1 MSHGRSDADMIR
13 DTHNTARFFVENP
26 HIGWVLLVL
35 TCLAGVFGYTQMPKL
50 KDPRFPVIYAAA
62 VCPWPGVPADR
73 IEELVTRRIEE
84 RIAENPRVERVESTT
99 RGSLA
104 IVVVKLNEET
114 NDPSK
119 EFDDIAQRLGSLRDL
134 PEGAGPIEFLKDFG
148 ETSALMLTV
157 ASPGVDDIELSLRA
171 RAIQDAVQKVRSV
184 TTTATGATAGTPAG
198 TAAAV
203 APTSRVAMIVAF
215 PQSIDPATPARQ
227 RDLVGSV
234 GAVLGLGRD
243 FRRVDGPGFVGLDFE
258 TALDDRRLLAAVN
271 DVVRERLVGSQ
282 LHPDVWPPALIRD
295 PADTAARLKDVAGDK
310 YSYRDLDRFTDVLKR
325 ALQNVPQVAKVTRAG
340 ILPEQVFLEYSQQRI
355 AASGIRPST
364 LLQVLAARNTT
375 APGGLIEIG
384 GRGLLVDPSGEFTSA
399 REIGDVI
406 VGASSTGRPIYLRD
420 SVEITRGYETP
431 ARYLNYFTARQPDG
445 SWRRARSVT
454 LSLQMRPGEQIAT
467 FGEAVGRVLAGL
479 GPAIP
484 ADLVLARP
492 SDQPLQVKENV
503 GLFMQSLY
511 EAIILVVLVALVG
524 FWEWRSAF
532 VLALA
537 IPLTLAMTFAFM
549 RMLGIDLQQV
559 SIASLIIALGLL
571 VDDPVVAGD
580 AIKRGLD
587 SGLPPRVA
595 AWLGPTRLATAI
607 LFATITNIVAYLPL
621 LLVSGGTGDFIYSL
635 PVVLACALVASRIVS
650 MTFIPL
656 LGGYLL
662 RPSRK
667 VASQADRQRGATGLY
682 YRVSGALIDH
692 RWATLAVA
700 LLMLVVGGL
709 SVRGLK
715 VQFFPKDLSYL
726 SYIDVWLPEDATV
739 PATNEVARQA
749 EQIVRQVADEF
760 GRSPEHGDGAPV
772 LRSVTT
778 FVGGGGPRFWF
789 SAAPELM
796 QPNYA
801 QLIVSVADKHQT
813 EPLVA
818 LLQKAL
824 SAQIAGARV
833 DVRQLETG
841 KPVGIPV
848 QVRLSGEDIGT
859 LRGLAERAKT
869 IFRAVPSADRV
880 RDDWGSDSVKVKLEV
895 DADRANI
902 AGVTNLEVALSSAT
916 ALNGFRVTTLRDGEQ
931 RIPVLARLR
940 VEDRARLSDLQ
951 DLYVYAIQSEA
962 RVPLGQVSRLTY
974 GPSTEKIRRRNQFR
988 TITVATFPVPGA
1000 LPSEVLSAARPAL
1013 ADLARSLPPGYRLD
1027 IGGEEEEQVR
1037 GFGELAQVM
1046 LVSVVLIYVALVFQ
1060 FRNAVKPLIVF
1071 SAIPFGVMGA
1081 MVSLAAMG
1089 APFGFMAFLGVASLI
1104 GVIVSHVIVLF
1115 DYIEEAHERGESL
1128 RDSLLDAGVA
1138 RLRPV
1143 VVTVGAT
1150 VFGLIPLALHG
1161 GPLWEGLCYT
1171 QIGGLTIATVVTL
1184 VLVPVLYATFVLDLK
1199 LVRWDVQGGA
1209 HEPVLSDPSAPAH

>member
-171 RAIQDAVQKVRSV
+171 RAIQDAVQRVRSA
-184 TTTATGATAGTPAG
+184 TATATATATGAAAG
-198 TAAAV
+198 AAAG
-203 APTSRVAMIVAF
+203 SRVAMIVAF

-234 GAVLGLGRD
+234 GTVLGLGRD

-355 AASGIRPST
+355 AASGLRPST

-406 VGASSTGRPIYLRD
+406 VGASSTGRPVYLRD
-420 SVEITRGYETP
+420 SVDITRGYETP

-445 SWRRARSVT
+445 SWRRARAVT
-454 LSLQMRPGEQIAT
+454 LSLQMRPGEQIAA
-467 FGEAVGRVLAGL
+467 FGEAVDRMLAGL

-484 ADLVLARP
+484 SDLVLARP

-503 GLFMQSLY
+503 GLFMRSLY
-511 EAIILVVLVALVG
+511 EAIILVVLVALIG

-537 IPLTLAMTFAFM
+537 IPLTLALTFAFM

-587 SGLPPRVA
+587 SGLPPRIA

-621 LLVSGGTGDFIYSL
+621 LLVSGATGDFIYSL

-662 RPSRK
+662 RPSRT
-667 VASQADRQRGATGLY
+667 VASPADRQRGATGLY

-692 RWATLAVA
+692 RWVTLAVA

-709 SVRGLK
+709 SVRSIK

-749 EQIVRQVADEF
+749 EEIVRQVADEF
-760 GRSPEHGDGAPV
+760 GRSHADGAEAPPV

-818 LLQKAL
+818 RLQQAL

-869 IFRAVPSADRV
+869 IFRAVPHADRV
-880 RDDWGSDSVKVKLEV
+880 RDDWGSDSVKVRLEV
-895 DADRANI
+895 DADRASL

-951 DLYVYAIQSEA
+951 NLYVYALQSEA

-1027 IGGEEEEQVR
+1027 IGGEEEEQVQ
-1037 GFGELAQVM
+1037 GFSELAQVM

-1081 MVSLAAMG
+1081 MVSLAVMG

-1128 RDSLLDAGVA
+1128 RAALLDAGVA

-1171 QIGGLTIATVVTL
+1171 QIGGLTVATVVTL

-1199 LVRWDVQGGA
+1199 LVRWDAPVA
-1209 HEPVLSDPSAPAH
+1209 SHEPVLPDHPPAPAH